1 MKRWLLIL
9 LILAALGL
17 LAYVMLRGIN
27 PGYVLIYV
35 GGYSF
40 ETTLAALVLAVVALV
55 VALNVL
61 FWLLRTLNPMRL
73 LNTRFFRRFFTPHD
87 PLIATQQGMQDLL
100 LGNWQQAYR
109 LLVEN
114 AEKVPY
120 PAMNYLAAS
129 LAAFQRGDRPG
140 WSFCLDRAEKKSGL
154 HALGVRSLRA
164 LLESRSG
171 DRQQALSLL
180 QDLQRTI
187 PNQPFV
193 LEQLADIYRTT
204 GDWNTLEQM
213 LPDME
218 RRHVLLPE
226 ALLALQDEV
235 YQHQLQQA
243 GSEGEESLQYCWK
256 QMPKALRA
264 HAHITGAYIQQLMR
278 VGQDAEAALML
289 TNFLKKNWSDEI
301 VALVAQV
308 DNGKPQQQLALLE
321 NCLKQHPEN
330 PVLLTTLGRVS
341 VRNQLWRKA
350 RDYFEKALQLAN
362 TSPLSAQICTE
373 LAKLLEQLGE
383 RDKSLQYYQ
392 RALQM
397 LEKS

>member
-9 LILAALGL
+9 LVLAV
-17 LAYVMLRGIN
+17 LATFAYLVLSNIN

-40 ETTLAALVLAVVALV
+40 ETTLAALVVAVVALTV
-55 VALNVL
+55 IVNVL
-61 FWLLRTLNPMRL
+61 LWLVRTLNPMRL
-73 LNTRFFRRFFTPHD
+73 RNTRLFRYFFAPQD
-87 PLIATQQGMQDLL
+87 PLTSTLQGMQDLL

-114 AEKVPY
+114 AEKVQNPGF
-120 PAMNYLAAS
+120 NYLAAS
-129 LAAFQRGDRPG
+129 LAAFQRGDKTG
-140 WSFCLDRAEKKSGL
+140 WSFCLDRAEKRSSPY
-154 HALGVRSLRA
+154 AIGVRSLRA
-164 LLESRSG
+164 LLESKSG
-171 DRQQALSLL
+171 ERQQALNLL
-180 QDLQRTI
+180 QGLQRTL

-193 LEQLADIYRTT
+193 LEQLAEIYRTT
-204 GDWNTLEQM
+204 GDWNSLEQL

-218 RRHVLLPE
+218 RRHVLAPA
-226 ALLALQDEV
+226 ALLTLQDEV

-243 GSEGEESLQYCWK
+243 GSEGEASLQYCWK

-264 HAHITGAYIQQLMR
+264 HAHITGAYIQQLMN
-278 VGQDAEAALML
+278 VGQDAEAASML
-289 TNFLKKNWSDEI
+289 TSFLKKGWSDEM
-301 VALVAQV
+301 VALVGQV
-308 DNGKPQQQLALLE
+308 NTGKPQQQLALLE

-350 RDYFEKALQLAN
+350 RDYFEKALKLA
-362 TSPLSAQICTE
+362 TSAQQSAQICTE

-383 RDKSLQYYQ
+383 REKSLQYYQ
-392 RALQM
+392 RAVQL
-397 LEKS
+397 LEK

>member
-1 MKRWLLIL
+1 MKRVLLIL
-9 LILAALGL
+9 LLLAGL
-17 LAYVMLRGIN
+17 ATLAYVMLRGFN

-55 VALNVL
+55 VTINVL
-61 FWLLRTLNPMRL
+61 FWLVRTLNPLRL
-73 LNTRFFRRFFTPHD
+73 RNTRFLRRFFAPHD
-87 PLIATQQGMQDLL
+87 PLAATQQGMQDLL

-114 AEKVPY
+114 ADKVQNPG
-120 PAMNYLAAS
+120 MNYLAAAI
-129 LAAFQRGDRPG
+129 AAFQRGDRPG
-140 WSFCLDRAEKKSGL
+140 WSFCLDRAEKKSGV
-154 HALGVRSLRA
+154 HAMGVRSLRA

-171 DRQQALSLL
+171 ERQQALSLL
-180 QDLQRTI
+180 QGLQRVI

-193 LEQLADIYRTT
+193 LTQLAEIYRAT

-218 RRHVLLPE
+218 RRHVLAPE
-226 ALLALQDEV
+226 ALLALQDQV

-243 GSEGEESLQYCWK
+243 GSESEQSLQYCWK
-256 QMPKALRA
+256 KMPKALRA
-264 HAHITGAYIQQLMR
+264 HAHITGAYIQQLLR
-278 VGQDAEAALML
+278 VGQDAEAASML
-289 TNFLKKNWSDEI
+289 TSFLKKSWSDEI
-301 VALVAQV
+301 VALVAQL

-321 NCLKQHPEN
+321 NCLKQHPDN

-350 RDYFEKALQLAN
+350 RDYFEKALQLA
-362 TSPLSAQICTE
+362 TTAQQSAQICTE

-392 RALQM
+392 RAVQM
-397 LEKS
+397 LEQ